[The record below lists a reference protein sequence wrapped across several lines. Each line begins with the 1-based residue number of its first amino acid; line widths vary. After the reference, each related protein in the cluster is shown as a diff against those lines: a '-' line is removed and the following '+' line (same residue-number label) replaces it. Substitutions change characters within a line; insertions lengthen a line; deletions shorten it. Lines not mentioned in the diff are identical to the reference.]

1 MRLIQAVLF
10 DLDGTLANTLVS
22 IASFANE
29 ALADC
34 CLPAIETD
42 AYRYLV
48 GNGRDTLIRR
58 MLHTLGQPEDGDL
71 FGRVGAAYDAAY
83 AAEPLRLVTAYPHIP
98 QLLEGLKDRGI
109 PCAVLS
115 NKPDDMTH
123 AVVGGLFARDT
134 FAVVRRPARRR
145 TEKTRARRRLFDPQH
160 AGCGTSALPV
170 CRRHQS
176 GHADRQKRGCR
187 HGRGVVGIPRRG
199 RTARKRR
206 RSHRRRSARAAQARR
221 RLIMEPGGV
230 PRQTERAKGR

>member
-34 CLPAIETD
+34 GLPAIETD

-134 FAVVRRPARRR
+134 FAVVRGQR
-145 TEKTRARRRLFDPQH
+145 D
-160 AGCGTSALPV
+160 
-170 CRRHQS
+170 
-176 GHADRQKRGCR
+176 
-187 HGRGVVGIPRRG
+187 
-199 RTARKRR
+199 
-206 RSHRRRSARAAQARR
+206 
-221 RLIMEPGGV
+221 GV
-230 PRQTERAKGR
+230 PKKPAPDAVFSILNTLGVEPAHCLYVGDTKVDMQTGKNAGAVTAGVLWGFRDEDELRANGADHIVGDPLELLKLVDA

>member
-34 CLPAIETD
+34 GLPAIETD

-58 MLHTLGQPEDGDL
+58 MLHTLGQPEDGEL
-71 FGRVGAAYDAAY
+71 FDRVGAAYDAAY

-123 AVVGGLFARDT
+123 AVVGGLFAQDT
-134 FAVVRRPARRR
+134 FAVVRGQR
-145 TEKTRARRRLFDPQH
+145 D
-160 AGCGTSALPV
+160 
-170 CRRHQS
+170 
-176 GHADRQKRGCR
+176 
-187 HGRGVVGIPRRG
+187 
-199 RTARKRR
+199 
-206 RSHRRRSARAAQARR
+206 
-221 RLIMEPGGV
+221 GV
-230 PRQTERAKGR
+230 PKKPAPDAVFSILNTLGVEPAHCLYVGDTKVDMQTGKNAGAVTAGVLWGFRDEDELRANGADHIVGDPLELLKLVDA

>member
-34 CLPAIETD
+34 GLPAIETD

-58 MLHTLGQPEDGDL
+58 MLHTLGQPEDGEL
-71 FGRVGAAYDAAY
+71 FDRVGTAYDAAY

-134 FAVVRRPARRR
+134 FAVVRGQR
-145 TEKTRARRRLFDPQH
+145 D
-160 AGCGTSALPV
+160 
-170 CRRHQS
+170 
-176 GHADRQKRGCR
+176 
-187 HGRGVVGIPRRG
+187 
-199 RTARKRR
+199 
-206 RSHRRRSARAAQARR
+206 
-221 RLIMEPGGV
+221 GV
-230 PRQTERAKGR
+230 PKKPAPDAVFSILNTLGVEPAHCLYVGDTKVDMQTGKNAGAVTAGVLWGFRDEDELRANGADHIVGDPLELLKLVDA

>member
-34 CLPAIETD
+34 CLPAIETY

-58 MLHTLGQPEDGDL
+58 MLHTLGQPEDGEL
-71 FGRVGAAYDAAY
+71 FDRVGTAYDAAY

-134 FAVVRRPARRR
+134 FAVVRGQR
-145 TEKTRARRRLFDPQH
+145 D
-160 AGCGTSALPV
+160 
-170 CRRHQS
+170 
-176 GHADRQKRGCR
+176 
-187 HGRGVVGIPRRG
+187 
-199 RTARKRR
+199 
-206 RSHRRRSARAAQARR
+206 
-221 RLIMEPGGV
+221 GV
-230 PRQTERAKGR
+230 PKKPAPDAVFSILNALGVEPAHCLYVGDTKVDMQTGKNAGAVTAVVLWGFRDEDELRANGADHIVGDPLELLKLVDA

>member
-34 CLPAIETD
+34 GLPAIETD

-58 MLHTLGQPEDGDL
+58 MLHTLGQPEDGEL
-71 FGRVGAAYDAAY
+71 FDRVGTAYDAAY
-83 AAEPLRLVTAYPHIP
+83 AAEPLRLVTTYPHIP

-134 FAVVRRPARRR
+134 FAVVRGQR
-145 TEKTRARRRLFDPQH
+145 D
-160 AGCGTSALPV
+160 
-170 CRRHQS
+170 
-176 GHADRQKRGCR
+176 
-187 HGRGVVGIPRRG
+187 
-199 RTARKRR
+199 
-206 RSHRRRSARAAQARR
+206 
-221 RLIMEPGGV
+221 GV
-230 PRQTERAKGR
+230 PKKPAPDAVFSILNTLGVEPAHCLYVGDTKVDMQTGKNAGAVTAGVLWGFRDEDELRANGADHIVGDPLELLKLVDA

>member
-34 CLPAIETD
+34 GLPAIETD

-58 MLHTLGQPEDGDL
+58 MLHTLGQSEDGDL

-134 FAVVRRPARRR
+134 FAVVRGQR
-145 TEKTRARRRLFDPQH
+145 D
-160 AGCGTSALPV
+160 
-170 CRRHQS
+170 
-176 GHADRQKRGCR
+176 
-187 HGRGVVGIPRRG
+187 
-199 RTARKRR
+199 
-206 RSHRRRSARAAQARR
+206 
-221 RLIMEPGGV
+221 GV
-230 PRQTERAKGR
+230 PKKPAPDAVFSILNTLGVEPAHCLYVGDTKVDMQTGKNAGAVTAGVLWGFRDEDELRVNGADHIVGDPLELLKLVDA

>member
-34 CLPAIETD
+34 GLPAIETD

-71 FGRVGAAYDAAY
+71 FDRVGAAYDAAY

-134 FAVVRRPARRR
+134 FAVVRGQR
-145 TEKTRARRRLFDPQH
+145 D
-160 AGCGTSALPV
+160 
-170 CRRHQS
+170 
-176 GHADRQKRGCR
+176 
-187 HGRGVVGIPRRG
+187 
-199 RTARKRR
+199 
-206 RSHRRRSARAAQARR
+206 
-221 RLIMEPGGV
+221 GV
-230 PRQTERAKGR
+230 PKKPAPDAVFSILNTLGVEPAHCLYVGDTKVDMQTGKNAGAVTAGVLWGFRDEDELRANGADHIVGDPLELLKLVDA

>member
-34 CLPAIETD
+34 GLPAIETD

-71 FGRVGAAYDAAY
+71 FDRVGAAYDAAY

-134 FAVVRRPARRR
+134 FAVVRGQR
-145 TEKTRARRRLFDPQH
+145 D
-160 AGCGTSALPV
+160 
-170 CRRHQS
+170 
-176 GHADRQKRGCR
+176 
-187 HGRGVVGIPRRG
+187 
-199 RTARKRR
+199 
-206 RSHRRRSARAAQARR
+206 
-221 RLIMEPGGV
+221 GV
-230 PRQTERAKGR
+230 PKKPAPDAVFSILNTLGVEPAHCLYVGDTKVDMQTGKNAGAVTAGVLWGFRDEDELRVNGADHIVGDPLELLKLVDA

>member
-34 CLPAIETD
+34 GLPAIETD

-134 FAVVRRPARRR
+134 VAVVRGQR
-145 TEKTRARRRLFDPQH
+145 D
-160 AGCGTSALPV
+160 
-170 CRRHQS
+170 
-176 GHADRQKRGCR
+176 
-187 HGRGVVGIPRRG
+187 
-199 RTARKRR
+199 
-206 RSHRRRSARAAQARR
+206 
-221 RLIMEPGGV
+221 GV
-230 PRQTERAKGR
+230 PKKPAPDAVFSILNTLGVEPAHCLYVGDTKVDMQTGKNAGAVTAGVLWGFRDEDELRVNGADHIVGDPLELLKLVDA

>member
-1 MRLIQAVLF
+1 MRLIQTVLF

-34 CLPAIETD
+34 GLPAIETD

-98 QLLEGLKDRGI
+98 QLLKGLKDRGI

-134 FAVVRRPARRR
+134 FAVVRGQR
-145 TEKTRARRRLFDPQH
+145 D
-160 AGCGTSALPV
+160 
-170 CRRHQS
+170 
-176 GHADRQKRGCR
+176 
-187 HGRGVVGIPRRG
+187 
-199 RTARKRR
+199 
-206 RSHRRRSARAAQARR
+206 
-221 RLIMEPGGV
+221 GV
-230 PRQTERAKGR
+230 PKKPAPDAVFSILNTLGVEPAHCLYVGDTKVDMQTGKNAGAVTAGVLWGFRDEDELRVNGADHIVGDPLELLKLVDA

>member
-34 CLPAIETD
+34 GLPAIETD

-134 FAVVRRPARRR
+134 FAVVRGQR
-145 TEKTRARRRLFDPQH
+145 D
-160 AGCGTSALPV
+160 
-170 CRRHQS
+170 
-176 GHADRQKRGCR
+176 
-187 HGRGVVGIPRRG
+187 
-199 RTARKRR
+199 
-206 RSHRRRSARAAQARR
+206 
-221 RLIMEPGGV
+221 GV
-230 PRQTERAKGR
+230 PKKPAPDAVFSILNTLSVEPAHCLYVGDTKVDMQTGKNAGAVTAGVLWGFRDEDELRVNGADHIVGDPLELLKLVDA

>member
-34 CLPAIETD
+34 GLPAIETD

-71 FGRVGAAYDAAY
+71 FDRVGAAYDAAY

-134 FAVVRRPARRR
+134 FAVVRGQRDSVPKKPAPDAVFSILNTLGVEPAHCLYVGDTKVDMQTGKNAGAVTAGVLWGFRD
-145 TEKTRARRRLFDPQH
+145 EDELRANGADHIVGDPLELLKLVD
-160 AGCGTSALPV
+160 A
-170 CRRHQS
+170 
-176 GHADRQKRGCR
+176 
-187 HGRGVVGIPRRG
+187 
-199 RTARKRR
+199 
-206 RSHRRRSARAAQARR
+206 
-221 RLIMEPGGV
+221 
-230 PRQTERAKGR
+230 